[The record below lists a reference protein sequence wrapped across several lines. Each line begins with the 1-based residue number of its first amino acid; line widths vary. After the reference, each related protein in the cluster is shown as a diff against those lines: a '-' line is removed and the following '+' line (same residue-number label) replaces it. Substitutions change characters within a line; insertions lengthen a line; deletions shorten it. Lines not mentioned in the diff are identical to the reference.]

1 MLDASKAR
9 PTVEEIGPSLLRS
22 IAPLLVVAAA
32 MISGFA
38 MMNSFGLIQQS
49 AKAEMGL
56 SDTVLGLVQGVSVA
70 AQVTLFT
77 IPIGRMAD
85 RFNRVRLLFVLGV
98 VWTAGTGLTA
108 VAYNPWLLFA
118 GRLLASV
125 GGTGGWTTALSL
137 AADFGRPAERGRTLL
152 IVALGK
158 ILGQAAAFGLTGWL
172 FGVFLH
178 GGSPGWF
185 AGIAAWRNALY
196 AMAMFSLALILP
208 LLFIREPERR
218 GVETSTHAP
227 FGTIANEL
235 WSRRRLLIPLYIG
248 TACVVMADASAA
260 IWVSPVLSRNYGL
273 SPEHFAGWMSAL
285 IIAVGAGG
293 AIIGGFVAD
302 WGRNSG
308 RPNGILIGSVIA
320 SAVSIPVA
328 LFPIAPSAPLYGLGF
343 GLLLLCGMV
352 ANLVAQTAMTVLI
365 PNEARG
371 LCIGIAITIASLLGF
386 GIAPTL
392 IARVSILLGG
402 ERHLGQALAIVGT
415 ANSVVSFVAF
425 MLAKRHAGVISTNSP
440 STHHGGGVERPHDQA
455 QEPVSLL

>member
-1 MLDASKAR
+1 
-9 PTVEEIGPSLLRS
+9 
-22 IAPLLVVAAA
+22 

-70 AQVTLFT
+70 TQVTLFT

-85 RFNRVRLLFVLGV
+85 RFNRVRLLFLLGV
-98 VWTAGTGLTA
+98 VWTAGTLLTA
-108 VAYNPWLLFA
+108 MAYNPWLLFA
-118 GRLLASV
+118 GRMLASV

-172 FGVFLH
+172 LGIFLRRAA
-178 GGSPGWF
+178 PGWF
-185 AGIAAWRNALY
+185 AAIAPWRNAHFAL
-196 AMAMFSLALILP
+196 AMLSLALILP
-208 LLFIREPERR
+208 LLFMREPERR
-218 GVETSTHAP
+218 GVETSTQAP
-227 FGTIANEL
+227 LKVVAHEL
-235 WSRRRLLIPLYIG
+235 WSRRRFLIPLYI
-248 TACVVMADASAA
+248 ACSCIVMADAAAA
-260 IWVSPVLSRNYGL
+260 IWVSPVLSRNYQL

-285 IIAVGAGG
+285 VVAVGAGG

-302 WGRNSG
+302 WGRKSG

-320 SAVSIPVA
+320 SAVSIPCA
-328 LFPIAPSAPLYGLGF
+328 LFSVAPSAPLYGLGF
-343 GLLLLCGMV
+343 GMLLLCGMV
-352 ANLVAQTAMTVLI
+352 ANLVAQTATTVLI

-371 LCIGIAITIASLLGF
+371 LCIGISITLASLMGF
-386 GIAPTL
+386 GVAPTL

-402 ERHLGQALAIVGT
+402 ERHLGQALAIVGV
-415 ANSVVSFVAF
+415 ANSVVSLVAF
-425 MLAKRHAGVISTNSP
+425 MLAKRHAGVSSGSSAEITNTTRRETS
-440 STHHGGGVERPHDQA
+440 
-455 QEPVSLL
+455 